1 MHQVAIALHVLS
13 VAAWTGGL
21 FLLLV
26 VLRPALLAV
35 EPAERMTLWARI
47 LPRAFTVSWVS
58 AALALVTGFG
68 LTFSLYGG
76 FAVAGMH
83 VHLMAGLGLLMTGV
97 LIWTYFR
104 PLKRFELAEESAD
117 VPGAERALGAVLAW
131 QWVTLAM
138 GAAALVIGGVGAYIG
153 F

>member
-1 MHQVAIALHVLS
+1 MHQLAIALHVLS

-26 VLRPALLAV
+26 VLRPALLAT

-47 LPRAFTVSWVS
+47 LPRAFMVSWGS
-58 AALALVTGFG
+58 AALALVTGFS
-68 LTFSLYGG
+68 LTFSMYGG

-83 VHLMAGLGLLMTGV
+83 VHLMAGLGLMMTGV
-97 LIWTYFR
+97 LIWCYIR
-104 PLKRFELAEESAD
+104 PLKRFELAEEAAN
-117 VPGAERALGAVLAW
+117 VAAAQRALRTVLGW
-131 QWVTLAM
+131 LWLTMAM
-138 GAAALVIGGVGAYIG
+138 GIAALVIGGVGAYIG